1 MSHSDVSRR
10 RFLTVPAAA
19 VGAAAILPAQSPND
33 TVRVGVIG
41 VGNRGGFLLR
51 QIMKV
56 PGVQIAAICDINP
69 ENLNKA
75 VQAAEAAGHKPET
88 FTEFRKLLDRKDI
101 DAVVIAT
108 PVDLHKEMFV
118 AALEVGKHLYGEKPM
133 GLTPED
139 CRMVTNAAKS
149 SKGIFQAGFQ
159 LRHDPARAASMAHI
173 KSGGIG
179 KVLFLQAYRHT
190 GDLPR
195 QTLWYFDRTRS
206 GDNIVEQACH
216 IIDLMVWAAG
226 TNPLRCFGTGGIN
239 LYKNVPEGRTTMDNY
254 AVIYEFPNDV
264 RFTFSHIYFDPLN
277 FSGIHE
283 RVFGEE
289 GAIELPT
296 GVVYELTKTRGA
308 GRAKNEVKLDI
319 PNNGQDSNYLSLAAF
334 IDNARGKKTP
344 LNHAESARIS
354 TLTAMMGRKSIYERR
369 AVTWDEVN
377 V

>member
-1 MSHSDVSRR
+1 MSFSEFSRR
-10 RFLTVPAAA
+10 SFLKAPAAA
-19 VGAAAILPAQSPND
+19 VGSAAILSAQSPND
-33 TVRVGVIG
+33 AVRVGVIG

-56 PGVQIAAICDINP
+56 PGVRIVALCDINP
-69 ENLNKA
+69 ENLQKA
-75 VQAAEAAGHKPET
+75 VSAAQAAGHKPET
-88 FTEFRKLLDRKDI
+88 FTEYRKLLDRKDI

-108 PVDLHKEMFV
+108 PVDKHKEMFV

-133 GLTPED
+133 GMTPEE
-139 CRMVTNAAKS
+139 CRMVTNAAKA

-159 LRHDPARAASMAHI
+159 LRHDPARAASMQHI
-173 KSGGIG
+173 LKGGIG
-179 KVLFLQAYRHT
+179 KVLFLQGYRHT

-195 QTLWYFDRTRS
+195 GTLWYFDRTRS

-226 TNPLRCFGTGGIN
+226 SHPVRCFGTGGIN
-239 LYKNVPEGRTTMDNY
+239 LYKNEPEGRTTMDNY
-254 AVIYEFPNDV
+254 TVVYEFANDI
-264 RFTFSHIYFDPLN
+264 RLSFSHIYFDPSG
-277 FSGIHE
+277 FSGIRE
-283 RVFGEE
+283 RVFGSE

-296 GVVYELTKTRGA
+296 ATVYQLKTGGGSGRGQ
-308 GRAKNEVKLDI
+308 NEVKLDV
-319 PNNGQDSNYLSLAAF
+319 PNEKGDSNYLSLEAF

-369 AVTWDEVN
+369 VVTWEEMDI
-377 V
+377 